1 MDAQMGLKTP
11 GYWHDK
17 SEMS

>member
-1 MDAQMGLKTP
+1 MHAQMGLKTP

-17 SEMS
+17 SGRS